1 MIRFQ
6 YEAINTAGIEL
17 KGEVQATDVREAQ
30 RELKRRGL
38 VPTRVQPTKA
48 AVAAFR
54 GGRVTRAAEILALGE
69 FATLAEAGLPLTEA
83 LTLLAEGAVNP
94 AIGRAFAETAQALKR
109 GDPLPAAFKRGFPA
123 VPDYVHRLVESGG
136 ETGEFAKAL
145 RDAVTQMDYEERLR
159 REIRNALVYPI
170 FLIAAGIAAVL
181 FILIAVVPR
190 FRPMFAGRESSL
202 PWLSRQVMSL
212 GTALNDHTW
221 LVLGGTA
228 AAAAAVVMIFRHEET
243 RRRLLEFASR
253 LPVISAWI
261 VAADTARWASML
273 STLVDNKVQL
283 LRALELSRGAVRL
296 RRLRDQLEQVHRA
309 VRSGSAL
316 SQALALYA
324 QIDAMAVNLIR
335 VGERSGSLPAM
346 LKSLSRLLDEA
357 GRERMKRVLVLIEP
371 IAIIV
376 IGGVIGLF
384 VTSIIL
390 AITSINT
397 LPL

>member
-1 MIRFQ
+1 MTRFQ

-17 KGEVQATDVREAQ
+17 KGEVQATDVREAH

-38 VPTRVQPTKA
+38 VPTLLRPTKA
-48 AVAAFR
+48 TAVSR

-69 FATLAEAGLPLTEA
+69 FATLVEAGLPLTEA
-83 LTLLAEGAVNP
+83 LGLLAEGASNP
-94 AIGRAFAETAQALKR
+94 VLGQAFAETAQALKR
-109 GDPLPAAFKRGFPA
+109 GDALPDAFRRGFPA

-145 RDAVTQMDYEERLR
+145 RDAVAQMDYEERLR
-159 REIRNALVYPI
+159 REIRNALVYPL

-190 FRPMFAGRESSL
+190 FKPMFAGRESSL
-202 PWLSRQVMSL
+202 PWLSQVVMSL

-221 LVLGGTA
+221 LVLISA
-228 AAAAAVVMIFRHEET
+228 AAFVAIIVAIFRHEET
-243 RRRLLEFASR
+243 RRRLLELASR
-253 LPVISAWI
+253 LPVISAWVI
-261 VAADTARWASML
+261 AADTARWASML
-273 STLVDNKVQL
+273 ATLVDNRVQL

-296 RRLRDQLEQVHRA
+296 QRLGDQLEQVQRA

-316 SQALALYA
+316 SQALGLYA

-346 LKSLSRLLDEA
+346 LKSLARLLDET

-371 IAIIV
+371 IAIIA